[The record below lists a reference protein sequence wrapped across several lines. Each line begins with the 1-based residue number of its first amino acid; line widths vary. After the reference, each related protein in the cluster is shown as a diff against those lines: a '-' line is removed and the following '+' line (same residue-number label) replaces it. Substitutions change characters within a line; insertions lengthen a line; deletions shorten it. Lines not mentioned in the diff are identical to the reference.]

1 MALLKVE
8 KVNKIYTGNVNYQ
21 AISNL
26 DLTVEKGEFVGIMGP
41 SGSGK
46 TTLLNMIATIDPPT
60 SGNVLIHGANP
71 YLLNFN
77 DLATFRRKELGFIF
91 QSFNLLDTL
100 TVRENILLPLTLDGT
115 PLAEMD
121 ARLEVIADKLGIT
134 PILAKRTYE
143 ISGGESQRTAVAR
156 AAIHD
161 PKLFLADEPTGN
173 LDSKN
178 STEVMQL
185 LSRLNQEEE
194 ATILLVTH
202 DPQAASY
209 CDRVVF
215 IKDGSLYNEIYCGDN
230 TAVFYQQ
237 IMDTL
242 TLLGGKQHVIPPV
255 RH

>member
-1 MALLKVE
+1 MTLLKVE
-8 KVNKIYTGNVNYQ
+8 QVNKIYTGNVQYQ

-26 DLTVEKGEFVGIMGP
+26 DLSVEKGEFVGIMGP

-60 SGNVLIHGANP
+60 SGTVQIHDANP
-71 YLLNFN
+71 YTLSF
-77 DLATFRRKELGFIF
+77 DKLAEFRRKELGFIF

-115 PLAEMD
+115 PLETMNEKLD
-121 ARLEVIADKLGIT
+121 VIAAKLGIT
-134 PILAKRTYE
+134 PILDKRTYQ

-156 AAIHD
+156 AAIHE

-178 STEVMQL
+178 SEEVMQL
-185 LSRLNQEEE
+185 LSRLNKEEE

-215 IKDGSLYNEIYCGDN
+215 IKDGSLYNEIYRGNN